1 MSCRRNLVWLGL
13 TPEPE
18 RELPTVVAAL
28 RFRTHRS
35 GPYGSGPH
43 GSGTHG
49 SRPHDARTPTGT
61 PSALADAERQRVER
75 LILRGTRH
83 SWLRYLAEVTAL
95 VVDAADS
102 PGHGDPEAA
111 LTAGDVVLDHHRML
125 IGLPGP
131 GYERTATQRQAL
143 EEALRRLRNRTRN
156 EGAA

>member
-28 RFRTHRS
+28 RFRTH
-35 GPYGSGPH
+35 

-49 SRPHDARTPTGT
+49 SRPHGSRTPTGT
-61 PSALADAERQRVER
+61 PSGLAEAERLRVQE
-75 LILRGTRH
+75 LILHGTRH
-83 SWLRYLAEVTAL
+83 SWLRYLGEVTAL
-95 VVDAADS
+95 VVDAADT
-102 PGHGDPEAA
+102 PAHGDPEAA

-131 GYERTATQRQAL
+131 GYERTAAQRQAL